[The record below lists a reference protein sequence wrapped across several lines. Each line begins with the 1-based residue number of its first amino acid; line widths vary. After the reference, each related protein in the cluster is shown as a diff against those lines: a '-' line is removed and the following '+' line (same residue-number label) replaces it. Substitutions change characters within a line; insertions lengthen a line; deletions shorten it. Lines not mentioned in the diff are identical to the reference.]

1 MSFSSETKKE
11 LCQIQDGDCCRKA
24 ECYGLLLFGRSFSPQ
39 AVSLTTESRE
49 TAVRTAE
56 LTAVTA
62 GVCADVSASPP
73 RRGDRR
79 SAYTISIPGE
89 NQAEQVLDT
98 FGHTGREISLR
109 VNLANLEN
117 ECCRSAFLRGAFLSC
132 GTVTDPSRDYRLEF
146 VVPYR
151 NLAIDLTTFLNDLFE
166 LDATPGVMNRKGSFV
181 VYLKGSDHVAD
192 LLTFL
197 GAGKAA
203 MELIQIRMLKEVRNN
218 VNRKTNFE
226 TANIEKTASAAA
238 AQLMA
243 LERIFACGG
252 TSALPEELRDVALLR
267 YRNPELSLRELGRS
281 LNPPLSRSG
290 VNHRLRRI
298 LEFAEHLPQAA
309 AEQREKRAANE
320 KAESG
325 FTGPKNN

>member
-11 LCQIQDGDCCRKA
+11 LCRIEAADCCQKA
-24 ECYGLLLFGRSFSPQ
+24 ECYGLLLFGRSFSLQ
-39 AVSLTTESRE
+39 SVSLTTESRE
-49 TAVRTAE
+49 TAERAAE
-56 LTAVTA
+56 LVAGAA
-62 GVCADVSASPP
+62 GVCVDVAVSPP

-79 SAYTISIPGE
+79 SAYTVLVPGE
-89 NQAEQVLDT
+89 NQTEQVLSR
-98 FGHTGREISLR
+98 FGHTGKEISLR
-109 VNLANLEN
+109 MNHANLEN
-117 ECCRSAFLRGAFLSC
+117 DCCRSAFLRGAFLSC

-151 NLAIDLTTFLNDLFE
+151 NLARDLTAFLEDIFE

-181 VYLKGSDHVAD
+181 VYLKGGEHVSD

-197 GAGKAA
+197 GAGGAA
-203 MELIQIRMLKEVRNN
+203 MELIQVRMLKEVRNN

-226 TANIEKTASAAA
+226 AANLSKTASAAA

-252 TSALPEELRDVALLR
+252 VAVLPEELRDLALLR
-267 YRNPELSLRELGRS
+267 YRNPELSLRELGQN

-298 LEFAEHLPQAA
+298 LELADRLPQTG
-309 AEQREKRAANE
+309 EKPHEYDPARDEAGTENH
-320 KAESG
+320 
-325 FTGPKNN
+325 